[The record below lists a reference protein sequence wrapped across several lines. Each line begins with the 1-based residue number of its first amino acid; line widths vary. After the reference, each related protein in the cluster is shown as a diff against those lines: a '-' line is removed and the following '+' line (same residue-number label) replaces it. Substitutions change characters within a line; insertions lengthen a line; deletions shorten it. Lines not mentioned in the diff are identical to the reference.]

1 MELGQ
6 LIDIVMGNIFQK
18 DFEQFGELGPKYMS
32 FFAYQSTMINQKL
45 TLNKIF
51 AISLFWK
58 CAMRLITKNEIY
70 YKTSTENYQA
80 IFSAVLSK

>member
-18 DFEQFGELGPKYMS
+18 DFEQFGELDPKYMS

-45 TLNKIF
+45 TLKKTF
-51 AISLFWK
+51 AISLF
-58 CAMRLITKNEIY
+58 
-70 YKTSTENYQA
+70 
-80 IFSAVLSK
+80 